1 MTVTEELQPCD
12 STKPAGILEDND
24 GNGSS
29 SRLIKVG
36 WVFFLGVIL
45 GIVAWRS
52 NPPAVPDVP
61 WGIVMITLIVVGG
74 GAVGKWMELGGTLQG
89 LMSGGLPGKG
99 GK

>member
-1 MTVTEELQPCD
+1 MSEELQPCEPA
-12 STKPAGILEDND
+12 KPAGILEDND

-29 SRLIKVG
+29 NRLIKVM
-36 WVFFLGVIL
+36 WFFFLGVIL
-45 GIVAWRS
+45 CIVAW
-52 NPPAVPDVP
+52 NKNVVPDVP

-89 LMSGGLPGKG
+89 IMSGIPGKV

>member
-1 MTVTEELQPCD
+1 MAEDMQPCEPI
-12 STKPAGILEDND
+12 KPAGILEDDN

-29 SRLIKVG
+29 NRLVKIL
-36 WVFFLGVIL
+36 WFAFLGFIL
-45 GIVAWRS
+45 GVVSWRS
-52 NPPAVPDVP
+52 DPPAVPDVP

-89 LMSGGLPGKG
+89 LMGGLPGKG